1 MSRKNKKSAKSKGFG
16 LFNHIFCPICCI
28 VPPHILRQV
37 AQNGN
42 SEQQDWAFQNLGL
55 SARLRGQRDVLS
67 QVAANAPLL
76 ALSTG
81 QKIRTVYD
89 AKHNSDASALPGT
102 PVRAEGAPATQDAA
116 VNEAYDAAGATYDF
130 YQQVY
135 GRNSVDDRGLPLNS
149 TVHFGEKYDNAFW
162 NGTQMVYGDGDGEIF
177 DRFTKSIDVIG
188 HELTHG
194 VTQHTAGLL
203 YQGQQGAL
211 NESMSDVF
219 GSLVKQWTL
228 KQTADQAD
236 WLIGQGLFT
245 SKVKGVALRSM
256 KAPGTAYDDPVL
268 GKDPQPA
275 HMKDFYKGNKDNG
288 GVHINS
294 GIPNRA
300 FYLAATAIGGYAW
313 EKAGKIWYITLKDR
327 LHLWSNFSLA
337 AYHTIAVAKDL
348 YGDNSKEHNAVRDAW
363 KQVGVEPKFLP
374 F

>member
-1 MSRKNKKSAKSKGFG
+1 MSRRKKKSAVSKGVG

-37 AQNGN
+37 AQNG
-42 SEQQDWAFQNLGL
+42 SPDQKDWAFQNLGL

-67 QVAANAPLL
+67 QITTNAPLL

-81 QKIRTVYD
+81 EKVRTVYD
-89 AKHNSDASALPGT
+89 AKHSSDASALPGT
-102 PVRAEGAPATQDAA
+102 RLRGEGAPPSQDVTA
-116 VNEAYDAAGATYDF
+116 NEAYDAAGATYDF
-130 YQQVY
+130 YKQVF
-135 GRNSVDDRGLPLNS
+135 GRNSVDDKGLPLDS

-211 NESMSDVF
+211 NESISDVF

-256 KAPGTAYDDPVL
+256 KAPGTAYNDPVL
-268 GKDPQPA
+268 GKDPQPG
-275 HMKDFYKGNKDNG
+275 HMKDFYKGNQDNG

-294 GIPNRA
+294 GIPNHA
-300 FYLAATAIGGYAW
+300 FYIAAVAIGGYAW
-313 EKAGKIWYITLKDR
+313 EKAGKIWYVTLKDR
-327 LHLWSNFSLA
+327 LRLWSNFAQA
-337 AYHTIAVAKDL
+337 AYHTISVAGEL
-348 YGDNSKEHNAVRDAW
+348 YGQNSKEQNAVRDAW
-363 KQVGVEPKFLP
+363 KQVGVEPKILP

>member
-1 MSRKNKKSAKSKGFG
+1 MSRKQKKSARSKGVG
-16 LFNHIFCPICCI
+16 LFNHIFCPVCCI
-28 VPPHILRQV
+28 IPPHILRQV
-37 AQNGN
+37 ARNGN
-42 SEQQDWAFQNLGL
+42 TEQQDWAFQNLGL

-76 ALSTG
+76 AVSTG
-81 QKIRTVYD
+81 QKIRTVFD
-89 AKHNSDASALPGT
+89 AKHSSDSSTLPGT
-102 PVRAEGAPATQDAA
+102 RVRGEGEPASQDTA

-130 YQQVY
+130 YKEVY
-135 GRNSVDDRGLPLNS
+135 GRNSVDDQGLPLNS

-228 KQTADQAD
+228 KQTADKAD

-256 KAPGTAYDDPVL
+256 KAPGTAYNDPVL

-275 HMKDFYKGNKDNG
+275 NMKDFYKGNQDNG

-294 GIPNRA
+294 GIPNHA

-313 EKAGKIWYITLKDR
+313 EKAGRIWYITLRDR
-327 LHLWSNFSLA
+327 LRLWSNFSLA
-337 AYHTIAVAKDL
+337 AYHTIAVAKEL

-363 KQVGVEPKFLP
+363 KQVGVQPKP
-374 F
+374 FPF